1 MKIKKI
7 MMVTLFLLC
16 LLLLGAAS
24 AADNGSTVIDVTKDV
39 ICISD
44 DADNLESGL
53 SDDVMGSD
61 EKTQPKSSS
70 QEKFMNSKSES
81 QNEIDNG
88 LKSTDDDPKL
98 KDNNSMTFDELR
110 NEIENASA
118 GSTIIISK
126 DNYTYEN
133 TTPIKVKDNLT
144 IDGNYSWFDGS
155 NANMSGLFCIEGD
168 NVVLKNIFFINWELE
183 DSYNIIE

>member
-1 MKIKKI
+1 MKIKKTV
-7 MMVTLFLLC
+7 MVTLFLLC

-24 AADNGSTVIDVTKDV
+24 AADTDSTVSSDVTKEV

-70 QEKFMNSKSES
+70 QEKFMNSKSEP

-88 LKSTDDDPKL
+88 LKSTDDGPKL

-110 NEIENASA
+110 NEIENASV
-118 GSTIIISK
+118 GSTIILSK

-155 NANMSGLFCIEGD
+155 SANMSGLFCVEGA
-168 NVVLKNIFFINWELE
+168 NVVLKNMFFINWELE
-183 DSYNIIE
+183 DSYNVI